1 MKEIN
6 MDIKRE
12 SLLNA
17 LDNPLTSDEEWEELL
32 ADEDNVRDI
41 QLLKDCRNFF
51 LEKETVL
58 EFDAEKAWI
67 KFSSK
72 HKTPKKS
79 RRSLVVI
86 CGGIVACLLF
96 ALGLLLITQHS
107 DWEQGVVVF
116 SPNVDS
122 QEVILTSSNGLQT
135 ILSSPLMN
143 SLSRKN
149 NEALDKG
156 RILKYNK
163 MSHDEMEKPEI
174 HTLTT
179 PMGAFY
185 QVELSDGT
193 QVWLNA
199 ESRLVYPNFFT
210 SKERVVELSG
220 EGFFK
225 VAYDAERPFKVKANN
240 IVTEVLG
247 TEFNMRIYS
256 QADLHVTLIRG
267 SVKVKE
273 EQSQSEVVIRPGEDA
288 FLKLDGSFGVQEVD
302 IDGYYLWTE
311 GFFYFDKE
319 SLVEIMRDLGRW
331 YNVKVIFR
339 NKAVMEN
346 RLHFFAQRDKPLN
359 NAIKLLN
366 KMGVAKFSV
375 KDNIIFVD

>member
-1 MKEIN
+1 M
-6 MDIKRE
+6 
-12 SLLNA
+12 
-17 LDNPLTSDEEWEELL
+17 
-32 ADEDNVRDI
+32 
-41 QLLKDCRNFF
+41 
-51 LEKETVL
+51 
-58 EFDAEKAWI
+58 
-67 KFSSK
+67 
-72 HKTPKKS
+72 
-79 RRSLVVI
+79 
-86 CGGIVACLLF
+86 
-96 ALGLLLITQHS
+96 
-107 DWEQGVVVF
+107 
-116 SPNVDS
+116 
-122 QEVILTSSNGLQT
+122 
-135 ILSSPLMN
+135 
-143 SLSRKN
+143 
-149 NEALDKG
+149 
-156 RILKYNK
+156 KYNK

-366 KMGVAKFSV
+366 MMGVAKFSV